1 MSRYDLVLFDLDG
14 TLTDSK
20 EGIIKSLQYALSFYN
35 IEKTEKELM
44 KFIGPP
50 IAEIFKELLSTDDTD
65 EINRGVAL
73 FRERYNK
80 KGYLENAVYDGVA
93 EMLCRLKSAG
103 VSLAVATSKPEYY
116 AKLILQ
122 NFKLDEYFDYVCG
135 ASLDGKLCKK
145 KDVITKS
152 KDNVAHKK
160 AVMVGD
166 RFYDLVG
173 AEEVGIDAIGVSY
186 GYAKKG
192 ELEVYPNVCIA
203 TTPKDVADF
212 ILE

>member
-1 MSRYDLVLFDLDG
+1 MSKYDLVLFDLDG

-20 EGIIKSLQYALSFYN
+20 EGIIRSLQHALSFYG
-35 IEKTEKELM
+35 IEKSVDELM

-50 IAEIFKELLSTDDTD
+50 IAEIFRELLNTDDMD
-65 EINRGVAL
+65 EINRGVSL
-73 FRERYNK
+73 FRERYNRV
-80 KGYLENAVYDGVA
+80 GYLENAVYDGV
-93 EMLCRLKSAG
+93 EDMLCRLKSAG
-103 VSLAVATSKPEYY
+103 VKLAVATSKPEYY

-122 NFKLDEYFDYVCG
+122 NFKLDKYFDYICG
-135 ASLDGKLCKK
+135 ASMDGKLCKK

-152 KDNVAHKK
+152 KDNVQHTK
-160 AVMVGD
+160 AVMIGD

-186 GYAKKG
+186 GYAKEG
-192 ELEVYPNVCIA
+192 ELRQHPNVCIA
-203 TTPKDVADF
+203 SSPKEVADF